1 MFVEL
6 LIASLIVAISYLIGG
21 MTAMGALLVQLLFDL
36 VVDGLYES
44 FS

>member
-6 LIASLIVAISYLIGG
+6 LIAALIVAISYLIGG
-21 MTAMGALLVQLLFDL
+21 MTAMGALLVHPLFGL
-36 VVDGLYES
+36 VVGGLYES